1 MENCK
6 AQSKKGEPC
15 LSPATSTG
23 YCFMHSEQH
32 SQAADEARHLG
43 GLHRQTPKSSEY
55 PGSIKGLNDVVTWV
69 NAALEDTW
77 RQENSD
83 RRSKSLSSLLR
94 IAIEALEGSE
104 IDKRLAQ
111 LEELI
116 YANPKKNP

>member
-1 MENCK
+1 MQC
-6 AQSKKGEPC
+6 QSKTVTGEVCQADAGPSC
-15 LSPATSTG
+15 FCYFHDPANA
-23 YCFMHSEQH
+23 EKAK
-32 SQAADEARHLG
+32 AARLEG

-55 PGSIKGLNDVVTWV
+55 PGAIKGMNDVVTWV
-69 NAALEDTW
+69 NASLQDTW

-104 IDKRLAQ
+104 IDKRLTQ

-116 YANPKKNP
+116 YANSKKNS